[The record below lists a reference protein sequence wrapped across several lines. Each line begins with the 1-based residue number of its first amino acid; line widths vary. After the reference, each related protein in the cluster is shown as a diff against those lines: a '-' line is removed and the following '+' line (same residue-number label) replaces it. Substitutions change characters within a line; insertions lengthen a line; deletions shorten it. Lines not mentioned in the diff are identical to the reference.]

1 MRLKRSTWLLVLS
14 VCALQA
20 VRVLADPGS
29 GPAIDF
35 KKEIEPLLKARC
47 VECHGPDKQRGG
59 YRIDSRALATD
70 SGDSGKKGI
79 VPGKSAE
86 SSVVAR
92 IAGREGKRMPPKG
105 DPLTREQA
113 DLVARWID
121 AGAPYAD
128 SGTTQVA
135 STHWSFQPVKKGA
148 IPSVKDPSRIRT
160 PVDAFIQ
167 ARLDKEGVVPNSP
180 ADRATIARRL
190 ALDLT
195 GLPLSPERV
204 RAFVADNRPDA
215 VLRLARDLMADT
227 AYGERMARPW
237 LDLARYADSKGYGSD
252 PLRPYAWR
260 YRDWL
265 IDSFNRNMPYDQ
277 FVIEQLAGDLLPNAT
292 MDQKL
297 ATAFHRNTMTNTEG
311 GTDREEFRTAAVK
324 DRVDTTGQVFL
335 GLTLGCAKCHSHKFD
350 PITQREY
357 YQIYAVLNQTADND
371 HSEDLPRLPTPT
383 SGQVARRGDLQSR
396 LARLDKDSERL
407 ARFDTPEFREFA
419 RAVLEGEKQWRPL
432 VPNQLSATGGMKLE
446 TDSQGVVTALGEAD
460 KATYILGF
468 AGNMKGVQTLRLEA
482 LPGEKLP
489 GKGPGFAGGNFV
501 LDQIQ
506 VQEMPSATKPME
518 GRYVRLELPGKDKF
532 LHVAEVQALLGQENL
547 ARKGKASQSS
557 TGFGGDAAKAI
568 DGNTDGNHENGS
580 VTHTNLGDPS
590 PWWEVDLG
598 KTTAL
603 DKVVVHNRTGAS
615 LPERLDGV
623 VVKFLDAN
631 RQTVW
636 EQKLAKAPLDKVA
649 MAVDSKGPRGIPVI
663 SAKASYEQ
671 NQFTADLVLKGEP
684 GKGWAVGGAP
694 GKAATLEVKLAR
706 PLGDSPVRISFGQ
719 NYGGRHLL
727 ALFRVSGRVGEAPHS
742 LPEPELLRA
751 LASDPKTWEAGVRNA
766 VRAVWLPLSPEGR
779 QLALKR
785 AELQKALGELEKE
798 IVSTPVMEELPEGK
812 KRKTRVL
819 IKGNFLDPG
828 DEVQPG
834 VLGSVAPK
842 VEGIPDRLR
851 LARWIASPD
860 NPLTARVQVNRLWAM
875 LFGRGLVETE
885 EDFGLMGTKPSH
897 PELLDWLAG
906 EFVRLKW
913 DNRALL
919 ELLVGSSTYL
929 QSAVVRADVLAR
941 DPENRWLARFP
952 RRRLE
957 AEAVRDQALLV
968 SGLLSRKIGGPS
980 VYPPQPDGLWQA
992 AFNGE
997 RTYPTSK
1004 GEDAHRRGIY
1014 TFWRRTVPPP
1024 NMQAFD
1030 APSREA
1036 CTIRRVG
1043 SNTPLQAFVTLND
1056 PVFVEAAQHLAARM
1070 AREGVDTKSRIVRG
1084 FELCLGRVPSAEEL
1098 AALNELHDAAG
1109 ADLAASADRAGK
1121 LAGQAGWPE
1130 GMDPAGRAALFSV
1143 ANILLNTDAF
1153 LTRN

>member
-1 MRLKRSTWLLVLS
+1 
-14 VCALQA
+14 
-20 VRVLADPGS
+20 
-29 GPAIDF
+29 
-35 KKEIEPLLKARC
+35 
-47 VECHGPDKQRGG
+47 
-59 YRIDSRALATD
+59 
-70 SGDSGKKGI
+70 
-79 VPGKSAE
+79 
-86 SSVVAR
+86 
-92 IAGREGKRMPPKG
+92 
-105 DPLTREQA
+105 
-113 DLVARWID
+113 
-121 AGAPYAD
+121 
-128 SGTTQVA
+128 
-135 STHWSFQPVKKGA
+135 
-148 IPSVKDPSRIRT
+148 
-160 PVDAFIQ
+160 
-167 ARLDKEGVVPNSP
+167 
-180 ADRATIARRL
+180 
-190 ALDLT
+190 
-195 GLPLSPERV
+195 
-204 RAFVADNRPDA
+204 
-215 VLRLARDLMADT
+215 
-227 AYGERMARPW
+227 
-237 LDLARYADSKGYGSD
+237 
-252 PLRPYAWR
+252 
-260 YRDWL
+260 
-265 IDSFNRNMPYDQ
+265 
-277 FVIEQLAGDLLPNAT
+277 
-292 MDQKL
+292 
-297 ATAFHRNTMTNTEG
+297 
-311 GTDREEFRTAAVK
+311 
-324 DRVDTTGQVFL
+324 
-335 GLTLGCAKCHSHKFD
+335 
-350 PITQREY
+350 
-357 YQIYAVLNQTADND
+357 
-371 HSEDLPRLPTPT
+371 
-383 SGQVARRGDLQSR
+383 
-396 LARLDKDSERL
+396 
-407 ARFDTPEFREFA
+407 
-419 RAVLEGEKQWRPL
+419 
-432 VPNQLSATGGMKLE
+432 
-446 TDSQGVVTALGEAD
+446 
-460 KATYILGF
+460 
-468 AGNMKGVQTLRLEA
+468 
-482 LPGEKLP
+482 
-489 GKGPGFAGGNFV
+489 
-501 LDQIQ
+501 
-506 VQEMPSATKPME
+506 
-518 GRYVRLELPGKDKF
+518 
-532 LHVAEVQALLGQENL
+532 
-547 ARKGKASQSS
+547 
-557 TGFGGDAAKAI
+557 
-568 DGNTDGNHENGS
+568 
-580 VTHTNLGDPS
+580 
-590 PWWEVDLG
+590 
-598 KTTAL
+598 
-603 DKVVVHNRTGAS
+603 
-615 LPERLDGV
+615 
-623 VVKFLDAN
+623 
-631 RQTVW
+631 
-636 EQKLAKAPLDKVA
+636 
-649 MAVDSKGPRGIPVI
+649 
-663 SAKASYEQ
+663 
-671 NQFTADLVLKGEP
+671 
-684 GKGWAVGGAP
+684 
-694 GKAATLEVKLAR
+694 
-706 PLGDSPVRISFGQ
+706 
-719 NYGGRHLL
+719 
-727 ALFRVSGRVGEAPHS
+727 VGEIPHS

-766 VRAVWLPLSPEGR
+766 VRAVWLPLSPEER

-860 NPLTARVQVNRLWAM
+860 NPLTARVQVNRLWAI

-919 ELLVGSSTYL
+919 ELLVDSSTYQ

-1084 FELCLGRVPSAEEL
+1084 FELCLGRVPSAEDL

-1109 ADLAASADRAGK
+1109 VDLAASVDRAGK